1 MYLTYSE
8 YQAMGGTLDETTFS
22 EYDMQAEALM
32 DYLTFSRLRNEETYS
47 ERVKQCVFQLIK
59 MAKLKSDASV
69 LGESEDG
76 SSGAIASQSN
86 DGVSV
91 SYNVLSASEIFK
103 DIEGQMIQQVK
114 IYLEGERN
122 SKGKRLLYR
131 GLYPDE

>member
-8 YQAMGGTLDETTFS
+8 YQAMGGTLDETTFN
-22 EYDMQAEALM
+22 EYEIQSEALI
-32 DYLTFSRLRNEETYS
+32 DYVTFSRLRDEKTYS
-47 ERVKQCVFQLIK
+47 DRVKQCVYQLIK
-59 MAKLKSDASV
+59 MGKLKADASV
-69 LGESEDG
+69 LGEGEDG
-76 SSGAIASQSN
+76 TSGAIASQSN

-91 SYNVLSASEIFK
+91 SYNVLSASEVFK
-103 DIEGQMIQQVK
+103 SIKDEMLQQIR